1 MFKVDAIPGEPQ
13 NFSLPNPC
21 KQSDLVQGFMRAS
34 FDSIQ
39 KRRDMCLIQGMSL
52 FLYNSWK
59 IISIGGVT
67 WQTAKVSRLLERFM
81 QNPMD
86 IPNRFGGKAQSPV
99 LLVR

>member
-13 NFSLPNPC
+13 HFPLPNPG
-21 KQSDLVQGFMRAS
+21 KQSDLVQVFMRVMRAS
-34 FDSIQ
+34 FDSVQ

-67 WQTAKVSRLLERFM
+67 WQTAKVSRLLEHLM

-86 IPNRFGGKAQSPV
+86 IPN
-99 LLVR
+99 